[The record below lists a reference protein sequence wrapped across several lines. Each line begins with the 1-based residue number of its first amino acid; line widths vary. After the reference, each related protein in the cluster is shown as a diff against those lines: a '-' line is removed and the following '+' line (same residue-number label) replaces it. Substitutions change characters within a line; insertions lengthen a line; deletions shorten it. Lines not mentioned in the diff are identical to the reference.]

1 MPPPHPQG
9 FAGSRETARSVLVCY
24 FKVILPD
31 HLFML
36 CRRFAAP
43 LLHACGA
50 FAHGPGPCGPAAS
63 VRRMTSPGYR
73 RPLMIVAAMI
83 AVLSLAAVGAVMA
96 IAFNSGVAPVWI
108 TSTAL
113 YGLPVAFM
121 LAVVLVLDAIR
132 QRRRQ

>member
-1 MPPPHPQG
+1 
-9 FAGSRETARSVLVCY
+9 
-24 FKVILPD
+24 
-31 HLFML
+31 
-36 CRRFAAP
+36 
-43 LLHACGA
+43 
-50 FAHGPGPCGPAAS
+50 
-63 VRRMTSPGYR
+63 MTSPGYR

-96 IAFNSGVAPVWI
+96 IAFNGGVAPVWI

-121 LAVVLVLDAIR
+121 LAVVLVLDAVR